1 MMGGVELRERPELLA
16 HRKADSVAVAVQ
28 DVGPGRAVVAFL
40 DSDQRTELTVGEAVP
55 LGHKVA
61 LVPMAKG
68 DAVTEYGVTIGLALS
83 AIAPGAHVHV
93 HNIGS
98 ARWPRRN

>member
-1 MMGGVELRERPELLA
+1 MELAERPELLA
-16 HRKADSVAVAVQ
+16 HSRADGVAVAVQ
-28 DVGPGRAVVAFL
+28 DVGPGRAVVAYL
-40 DSDQRTELTVGEAVP
+40 DADQRSEVNVVEAVP

-83 AIAPGAHVHV
+83 AIAPGQHVHV

-98 ARWPRRN
+98 ARWPQGN